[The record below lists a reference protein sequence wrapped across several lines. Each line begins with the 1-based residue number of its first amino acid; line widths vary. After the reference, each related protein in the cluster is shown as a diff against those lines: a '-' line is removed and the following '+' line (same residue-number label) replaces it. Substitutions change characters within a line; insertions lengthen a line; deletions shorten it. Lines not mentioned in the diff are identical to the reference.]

1 MDRGRDRGPRGCRN
15 GKNGQQAGAF
25 RRREGRNRGERSHT
39 CHLLHFGLFA
49 TPERNLI
56 FDMNDFDETLPAPW
70 EWDVK
75 RLAASF
81 VVAYADQ
88 NERDHAR
95 LVAAVKSGRIKAL
108 VEVDL

>member
-1 MDRGRDRGPRGCRN
+1 
-15 GKNGQQAGAF
+15 
-25 RRREGRNRGERSHT
+25 
-39 CHLLHFGLFA
+39 
-49 TPERNLI
+49 
-56 FDMNDFDETLPAPW
+56 MNDFDETLPAPW